1 MRWHRCKIPQKTKQ
15 MYWIMQ
21 NDMSLNLNFKSTFT
35 ASARCPSQRLCSHV
49 VYSSTYDPS
58 QPQGSP
64 PCTGSRPKLGGVLI
78 TDVAVG
84 SQTLAHASYCPGCP
98 ACFPSTSLY
107 SSLLSHPAL
116 HLFSCCFLL
125 LSGAVTYSA
134 AHFRLSYYFVF
145 GLISCI
151 ASSRECDM
159 SLPASDVD

>member
-49 VYSSTYDPS
+49 VYSSTSDPS

-98 ACFPSTSLY
+98 GLFSLNFALFLPPLPPCIAFVFLLF
-107 SSLLSHPAL
+107 SSSIWGCYLLSCP
-116 HLFSCCFLL
+116 
-125 LSGAVTYSA
+125 
-134 AHFRLSYYFVF
+134 FRLSFF
-145 GLISCI
+145 CFRPDFLHCK
-151 ASSRECDM
+151 
-159 SLPASDVD
+159 LP